1 LRPNGVGT
9 PAAVRRRIAGSG
21 LFQGLIV
28 AVLPANAIAL
38 ALGLGAYA
46 RGRAADA
53 AVGALEDVTLGSFV
67 W

>member
-1 LRPNGVGT
+1 LRPNGVGA
-9 PAAVRRRIAGSG
+9 PAAVCRRIAGSG

-46 RGRAADA
+46 RGRAADS
-53 AVGALEDVTLGSFV
+53 VGALEDVTLGSFV